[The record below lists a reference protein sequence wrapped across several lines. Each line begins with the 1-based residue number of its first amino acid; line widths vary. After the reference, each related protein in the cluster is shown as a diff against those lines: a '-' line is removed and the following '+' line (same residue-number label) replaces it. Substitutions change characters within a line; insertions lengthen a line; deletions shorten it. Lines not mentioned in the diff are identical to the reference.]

1 MTNHEQLWYLGYNYL
16 RNVVNCWIKLL
27 ITIHMCYL
35 GYNYLRNV
43 VNCWIKLL
51 ITIQMWYN
59 YLRNIVNCWIKLL
72 ITIQMWYISR
82 SFLVEYYQFPS
93 STKNNYSNS

>member
-59 YLRNIVNCWIKLL
+59 YLRNIVTTLHLEEETREVELL
-72 ITIQMWYISR
+72 DRPPASVDATGS
-82 SFLVEYYQFPS
+82 
-93 STKNNYSNS
+93 

>member
-51 ITIQMWYN
+51 ITIQIRACRDIMDP
-59 YLRNIVNCWIKLL
+59 LG
-72 ITIQMWYISR
+72 
-82 SFLVEYYQFPS
+82 
-93 STKNNYSNS
+93 STRIW

>member
-43 VNCWIKLL
+43 DEMNGPVASLENARDFLFQK
-51 ITIQMWYN
+51 
-59 YLRNIVNCWIKLL
+59 NIL
-72 ITIQMWYISR
+72 
-82 SFLVEYYQFPS
+82 
-93 STKNNYSNS
+93 KN